1 MARGQT
7 LTDGRIAPFSYITH
21 ATMAVL
27 HEYFERAEE
36 AKLSTGLAL
45 YMGIAYLLSIEKR
58 DGRHEGSIEKTRGEI
73 GEAGGVSATNVT
85 RYSQHLVSA
94 EVLELEQLV
103 AGGANLYRWTLV
115 EPPFQAPH
123 QIGEAGGSPPQGGDT
138 PHQDGETPH
147 QIGEAFIG
155 SKKTDKKTTTPCSP
169 PEGDAEVL
177 RKIFDFW
184 REQTGRNGST
194 KFDPKRQRAIKARL
208 REDFAPRDLCL
219 AIVGCTRSDWH
230 MKRGRYANRD
240 GEVKTELT
248 LILRDAP
255 QVEKLMG
262 LAGDAA
268 ASGSSDVAEST
279 EATTAWEQAKVRLRA
294 SVPES
299 TFQIWFE
306 PLEAAGERDGKTL
319 VLLETRGQGTWT
331 NRRYKGLIWEAVSA
345 VTGRFAGVEIIDHV
359 GLELEAA

>member
-1 MARGQT
+1 MRGQS
-7 LTDGRIAPFSYITH
+7 LTDGRIPPFSYITH
-21 ATMAVL
+21 ATMAAL
-27 HEYFERAEE
+27 YEYFERAEE
-36 AKLSTGLAL
+36 AKLSTGIAL
-45 YMGIAYLLSIEKR
+45 YMGIAYLLSTEER
-58 DGRHEGSIEKTRGEI
+58 DGLHQGSIEKTRGEI

-103 AGGANLYRWTLV
+103 AGGANLYRWALV

-123 QIGEAGGSPPQGGDT
+123 QIGEAGGSPPQDGD
-138 PHQDGETPH
+138 TPH

-177 RKIFDFW
+177 QKIFDFW

-208 REDFAPRDLCL
+208 REDFTTRELCL

-230 MKRGRYANRD
+230 MKRGRHANRD

-255 QVEKLMG
+255 QVEKLMK
-262 LAGDAA
+262 LAGDTVDSGSRPDVTESAA
-268 ASGSSDVAEST
+268 A
-279 EATTAWEQAKVRLRA
+279 TTTWEQAKDRLRTA
-294 SVPES
+294 VPES
-299 TFQIWFE
+299 TYLIWLD
-306 PLEAAGERDGKTL
+306 PLEIAGERDNTL
-319 VLLETRGQGTWT
+319 VLLDTQDKGAWT
-331 NRRYKGLIWEAVSA
+331 LRRYKGLILEAVQA
-345 VTGRFAGVEIIDHV
+345 VTADYTAIELIDHT
-359 GLELEAA
+359 GLELEQAA